1 MRIPCPARRAALPAL
16 VAVLLTAGCGLF
28 QSEPSPPGLREVAVA
43 RQRDA
48 AEWGMLEEV
57 WMAHQRDPAEALDLA
72 RSLQAQEPES
82 VRLAVLAQDLAV
94 ELGDPAIQREFAR
107 RRLEETDTPLDR
119 YLLARL
125 TVDREER
132 RVLLEQVVAEDPE
145 LLQAQLS
152 LLSLRARAGRPEVL
166 ETLIRL
172 LRRDPG
178 LAEGWRL
185 LGELAAQY
193 ARADLVRTAARTEPW
208 SRFEDPARA
217 VLARA
222 DAALRAGDPASALE
236 ELKALPADHRAGS
249 LARAAALADLGRPRV
264 AADLLLVMLL
274 RDPGDPVALFNLG
287 LLERD
292 YFFRPA
298 EAGRRF
304 RAFLEADAARGGGD
318 LRRRAQAELWVAE
331 ADAQVRAQAEAA
343 SRGAAGGGGR

>member
-1 MRIPCPARRAALPAL
+1 MRIPCPAGRGVWHALLAPLLL
-16 VAVLLTAGCGLF
+16 VGCGLF
-28 QSEPSPPGLREVAVA
+28 QSEPSPPGLREVEAA
-43 RQRDA
+43 RTRDA
-48 AEWGMLEEV
+48 AEWQLLGEV
-57 WMAHQRDPAEALDLA
+57 WMARMRDPAAALGMA
-72 RSLQAQEPES
+72 RGLRAQQPDS

-94 ELGDPAIQREFAR
+94 EVGGPAIERDFVR
-107 RRLEETDTPLDR
+107 RRVEETGAPLDR

-132 RVLLEQVVAEDPE
+132 RVLLEQVVAEDPD
-145 LLQAQLS
+145 LLQAQVA

-166 ETLIRL
+166 ETLIRV

-193 ARADLVRTAARTEPW
+193 ARADLERIAARTEPW

-236 ELKALPADHRAGS
+236 ELKALPAKHRQACI
-249 LARAAALADLGRPRV
+249 ARAAALADLGRPRV
-264 AADLLLVMLL
+264 AADLLLV
-274 RDPGDPVALFNLG
+274 

-292 YFFRPA
+292 QFQVDEGSGGAFQLDNRQMFPIPKVADLQLELYPA
-298 EAGRRF
+298 STSDRCPRSGARRTPGPF
-304 RAFLEADAARGGGD
+304 PMGLESRRERGG
-318 LRRRAQAELWVAE
+318 
-331 ADAQVRAQAEAA
+331 
-343 SRGAAGGGGR
+343 